1 MRVFVSNVDT
11 PIGHNVSRIITKT
24 VVGSRR
30 DANEEEDEETAE
42 EEDDE
47 EEKEKVE
54 KKNDDKKSIY
64 EVIGTLSHPPIS
76 QEEKE
81 VNGMIF
87 PAPMVE
93 CGDKNIDKQRRE
105 AIENY
110 AVLGEKPQWVTDIV
124 DNSNLDELYKT
135 LVNCDI
141 IIYDITTCM
150 DEALYIAE
158 SRDI

>member
-11 PIGHNVSRIITKT
+11 PIGHNVSRIISRTA
-24 VVGSRR
+24 VGSRR
-30 DANEEEDEETAE
+30 DANDEDEDESVEEEEEEEDEK
-42 EEDDE
+42 
-47 EEKEKVE
+47 EKEKVE
-54 KKNDDKKSIY
+54 VDDDKKGIY

-81 VNGMIF
+81 VKGMIF

-110 AVLGEKPQWVTDIV
+110 AVLGEKPQWVIDTV
-124 DNSNLDELYKT
+124 DVIKYMIK
-135 LVNCDI
+135 
-141 IIYDITTCM
+141 
-150 DEALYIAE
+150 
-158 SRDI
+158 

>member
-11 PIGHNVSRIITKT
+11 PIGHNVSRIISRTT
-24 VVGSRR
+24 VGSRR
-30 DANEEEDEETAE
+30 DANEEDDEESIE
-42 EEDDE
+42 EEDEE
-47 EEKEKVE
+47 EEKEKEKVE
-54 KKNDDKKSIY
+54 VDDEKKSIY

-81 VNGMIF
+81 IKGMIF

-110 AVLGEKPQWVTDIV
+110 AVLGEKPQWVIDTV
-124 DNSNLDELYKT
+124 DVTKF
-135 LVNCDI
+135 I
-141 IIYDITTCM
+141 FK
-150 DEALYIAE
+150 
-158 SRDI
+158 